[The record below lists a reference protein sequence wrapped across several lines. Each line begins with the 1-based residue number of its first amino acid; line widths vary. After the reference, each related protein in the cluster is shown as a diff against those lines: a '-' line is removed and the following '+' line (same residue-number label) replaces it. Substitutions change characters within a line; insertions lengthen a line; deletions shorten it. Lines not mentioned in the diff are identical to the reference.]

1 MAGPILPVMTG
12 IFYLEL
18 KGPPLGKHSLK
29 LAFKGLTVLVK
40 VILTE
45 AFQTPAQSATP
56 GHSS

>member
-1 MAGPILPVMTG
+1 MTG